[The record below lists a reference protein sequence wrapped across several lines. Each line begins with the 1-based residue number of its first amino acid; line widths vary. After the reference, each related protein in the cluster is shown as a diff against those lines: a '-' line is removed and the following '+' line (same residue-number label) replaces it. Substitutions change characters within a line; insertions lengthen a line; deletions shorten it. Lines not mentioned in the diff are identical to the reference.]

1 MTEET
6 PIENAGQDLTAESVA
21 ASTIGNTRAST
32 LGLCAIS
39 ASTLIV
45 EILITKF
52 LAYKLYHHF
61 AYAVISMVILSF
73 GAAGAFVF
81 MQPKRLGFDDKSAWQ
96 RVSAAAALYSLSLV
110 CSILFFCWMPLD
122 PFNETLDTTWRFLS
136 LPLYFIVFGIPFFFA
151 GLCISHVFSAS
162 KVSVAKLYF
171 WDLSAA
177 ALGAGACSFALE
189 AWGGYG
195 TIFFASLLGV
205 VACFSFKNVYGGG
218 TPAKIL
224 VLYLFS
230 AGALL
235 LYPSWA
241 AGIYGF
247 DIRSSKDPG
256 ERGLFKEEFGGI
268 KQTYWNPVARI
279 DVSGEGDSKNT
290 VYRYGLAERD
300 NGTKIPGRIFLVDG
314 GANTRQFKAIGAL
327 KEKSY
332 LGHALWASPYVARG
346 GAQRALVIGG
356 GGGIDILVAKY
367 FKIPVVDVVE
377 LNPSTYKLLTGIA
390 NDGEKDAYLPWLK
403 SDGLTEVNIFNRE
416 GRTFCSNRQSD
427 LYDVIQA
434 SGVDTLTAVTTG
446 GMSLVENYL
455 YTKEAVND
463 YARVLKPEGVI
474 SLSHWRR
481 NPPSMA
487 LRMFLTFREYQESV
501 GNKEP
506 WRNLLVVAGYGWTD
520 TMMKKTPFTKEEVAS
535 VRVWAKENGWNLLFD
550 PYDKNPQGLASGE
563 PIYTKLGFAD
573 AEDRR
578 SILDRYLY
586 DVKPVD
592 DDRPYFYQI
601 FKSDNFFQ
609 SFWGPLV
616 RAYSLSSTVAVFICL
631 TLFASVIL
639 ILAPLAKKDRPK
651 LTLPIVGYAGY
662 FAISGFAFMLFE
674 TSIIQSFGI
683 FVGGPFYSLVVVLV
697 CVLAGYSI
705 GSYLAQRLKAE
716 SRTFFILAAGLFLLL
731 LFVYFVLRTMIHQ
744 FMPLPLPTR
753 VSICAVV
760 TFLLSIPVGIPVALA
775 MNAVRD
781 KYGNMVAW
789 LWGVN
794 SAFNALGAISFV
806 ALAQS
811 LGIAATLLL
820 AAALYLIGNIIF
832 ALAAPKVNSS
842 FSHQM

>member
-1 MTEET
+1 MSEET
-6 PIENAGQDLTAESVA
+6 PIENATDEVTAEPVAAAAAAVSVA
-21 ASTIGNTRAST
+21 GNTKAST

-81 MQPKRLGFDDKSAWQ
+81 MQPKLLGFDQKSAWQ
-96 RVSAAAALYSLSLV
+96 RVSMAAALYSFSLV

-122 PFNETLDTTWRFLS
+122 PFNATLDAAWRFLS

-162 KVSVAKLYF
+162 KVSVAQLYF

-177 ALGAGACSFALE
+177 AIGAGVCSFALE
-189 AWGGYG
+189 LLGGYG
-195 TIFFASLLGV
+195 TIFLASLLGL
-205 VACFSFKNVYGGG
+205 VACFAFKNVYGGRAP
-218 TPAKIL
+218 TKIL
-224 VLYLFS
+224 LLYLFS
-230 AGALL
+230 AGVLL
-235 LYPSWA
+235 VYPQWS
-241 AGIYGF
+241 AGLYGF

-256 ERGLFKEEFGGI
+256 ERTLFKQGFGGI

-279 DVSGEGDSKNT
+279 DVSGEGDSRNT
-290 VYRYGLAERD
+290 IYRYGLADRD
-300 NGTKIPGRIFLVDG
+300 NETAIPGRIFLVDG
-314 GANTRQFKAIGAL
+314 GANTRQFKAIGAVT
-327 KEKSY
+327 EKNY
-332 LGHALWASPYVARG
+332 LGHALWASPYVACT
-346 GAQRALVIGG
+346 GAKRALVIGG

-367 FKIPVVDVVE
+367 FRIPVVDVVE
-377 LNPSTYKLLTGIA
+377 LNPSTYKLLTGGA
-390 NDGEKDAYLPWLK
+390 NDPEKDAYLPWLR
-403 SDGLTEVNIFNRE
+403 SDGQTEVNIFNRE
-416 GRTFCSNRQSD
+416 GRSFCSNRQSN

-455 YTKEAVND
+455 YTAEAVKD

-474 SLSHWRR
+474 SLSHWRK

-487 LRMFLTFREYQESV
+487 LRMFLTFREYQESE

-520 TMMKKTPFTKEEVAS
+520 TLMKKTPFSKEEVAS
-535 VRVWAKENGWNLLFD
+535 VRNWAKENGWTLLFD
-550 PYDKNPQGLASGE
+550 PYDQHPPGLASHE
-563 PIYTKLGFAD
+563 SIYSQLGFAD
-573 AEDRR
+573 ADARR
-578 SILDRYLY
+578 AILDSYLY
-586 DVKPVD
+586 DVKPVN

-631 TLFASVIL
+631 TLLASVIL
-639 ILAPLAKKDRPK
+639 ILAPLAKRDRPK

-705 GSYLAQRLKAE
+705 GSWLAQRLTAKP
-716 SRTFFILAAGLFLLL
+716 RTFLILAGALSLLL
-731 LFVYFVLRTMIHQ
+731 LCVYIGIRPLIIQ
-744 FMPLPLPTR
+744 FMPLPLPIR
-753 VSICAVV
+753 VAICAAV
-760 TFLLSIPVGIPVALA
+760 TLLVSIPVGMPVALA

-781 KYGNMVAW
+781 KHGTMVAW

-806 ALAQS
+806 ALAQGF
-811 LGIAATLLL
+811 GIAATLLL
-820 AAALYLIGNIIF
+820 AAALYLIGNLIF
-832 ALAAPKVNSS
+832 ALAAPKAVL
-842 FSHQM
+842 